1 MISIGKGI
9 YSILTGS
16 TSVTNLVSTNIF
28 PLVGPE
34 KISLPCV
41 IYERQSDPEYTK
53 DFNSGYNCNVYLTII
68 SKDYAN
74 SINIAEACNT
84 ALNEYNG
91 TISGVNFVK
100 IRLSSVAEVYQDP
113 GDVFAQRL
121 TYDIKCR

>member
-9 YSILTGS
+9 YAILTGN
-16 TSVTNLVSTNIF
+16 TSVTNLVSTSIF
-28 PLVGPE
+28 PLITPE
-34 KISLPCV
+34 KVNLPCI

-53 DFNSGYNCNVYLTII
+53 DFNSGYECQVYLTVI

-74 SINIAEACNT
+74 SIDIAEACNT
-84 ALNEYNG
+84 ALNEYSG

-100 IRLSSVAEVYQDP
+100 IRLSSVFENYQE
-113 GDVFAQRL
+113 DVFMQRL